1 MNNKK
6 IVYYFNYS
14 ECEQNL
20 TYIHNDGVELTS
32 EKRIANGEEIKLS
45 PWNLIVVEED

>member
-14 ECEQNL
+14 ECEQKL